1 MTRTS
6 NNKFAAL
13 AGGLL
18 SLAAAGVGIAQEAGG
33 DRYARALAEAA
44 ITARYN
50 TQIEQQLQSQ
60 QDEIASLEQQLA
72 GLDSTAVDVQSMLQ
86 RMYDELVQFV
96 QNDVPFF
103 KEERDQRIQRLTEL
117 MQSVETSPSEKF
129 RRLVEAYQIEMEYGR
144 TMSAY
149 RQTLTDGREAEM
161 VRLGRV
167 ALLYRVMEGGETGY
181 WDRDAKQFVADPD
194 SASQIEEALS
204 IAKEEK
210 APDLIIV
217 PLPAPQGGRS

>member
-6 NNKFAAL
+6 KNKYAVL

-18 SLAAAGVGIAQEAGG
+18 SMAAAGPGVAQDTGG
-33 DRYARALAEAA
+33 DRYARALAEAG

-50 TQIEQQLQSQ
+50 TQIEQQLRSQ
-60 QDEIASLEQQLA
+60 EEEIASLEEQIA

-117 MQSVETSPSEKF
+117 MQSVETTPSEKF

-144 TMSAY
+144 SMSAY

-181 WDRDAKQFVADPD
+181 WDRDSKQF
-194 SASQIEEALS
+194 
-204 IAKEEK
+204 
-210 APDLIIV
+210 
-217 PLPAPQGGRS
+217 